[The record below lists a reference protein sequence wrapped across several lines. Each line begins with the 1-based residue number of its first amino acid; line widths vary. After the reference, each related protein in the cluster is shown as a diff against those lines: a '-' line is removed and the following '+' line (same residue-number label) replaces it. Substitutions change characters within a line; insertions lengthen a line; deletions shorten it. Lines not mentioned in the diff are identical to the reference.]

1 MYFFLIGKAGIV
13 HNLFF
18 FQAEPTFF
26 LAAPTAA
33 AANTAALISGIIGGT
48 YGLSLAKLAK
58 YAHNQTILAINLHSL
73 SISNISTE
81 SSISLSQI
89 KKFRG

>member
-1 MYFFLIGKAGIV
+1 MHHLI
-13 HNLFF
+13 F
-18 FQAEPTFF
+18 FQAKPTFF

-58 YAHNQTILAINLHSL
+58 YAHNQTLLAI
-73 SISNISTE
+73 STHFPLE
-81 SSISLSQI
+81 I
-89 KKFRG
+89 F